1 MSFRYNSTT
10 LKKIETLYEEISY
23 SIRFEKGNFNSG
35 YCVLEERK
43 IVVVNKFLTIEG
55 RINALLDLL
64 SNLAIDENKLSSE
77 NKKVFSWAQ
86 KIPVE

>member
-1 MSFRYNSTT
+1 
-10 LKKIETLYEEISY
+10 
-23 SIRFEKGNFNSG
+23 
-35 YCVLEERK
+35 
-43 IVVVNKFLTIEG
+43 LTIEG